1 MELSDRIFVTN
12 HDWDLQY
19 LKELVTQDFYDFREL
34 WQSSICDKELVR
46 ATEMAKATEK
56 YSPLV
61 EDISLDDDT
70 LYEAVQQI
78 ENE

>member
-1 MELSDRIFVTN
+1 
-12 HDWDLQY
+12 
-19 LKELVTQDFYDFREL
+19 
-34 WQSSICDKELVR
+34 
-46 ATEMAKATEK
+46 MASATEK